1 MASEGVLMTS
11 DVRQALLAC
20 SVSLLASVAV
30 AAPLPVESF
39 ARMPQMRDVVIS
51 PDGRY
56 VAFIS
61 SMGDISTVMTFD
73 RQANTPFKRIA
84 ASEPGRF
91 DVSHCQWA
99 NNDRLACTLV
109 GNIRGRNYAELPF
122 VRMMAVDVDGAKI
135 KTLDVLSE
143 KGNLHVGKTTPQ
155 NFNAGVSQRTGSSPA
170 ESQDYTQKTY
180 GEKSGRTFENF
191 AGQRSDQI
199 IDISPN
205 EPDTVLIQT
214 DDDGNKFPSVFT
226 LNVYNGMRNVRVR
239 QNPPIRNFITD
250 GTGEVRLGWG
260 RTTRLVTH
268 YFARTAGDKWQAL
281 EKVDAFAQN
290 RQLLPIGVARGKN
303 IAYAIGENA
312 GRTSL
317 WTFDLDDQGVPEVVF
332 SLPQV
337 DLGGPLLTNDRR
349 LMGIRYDLDR
359 PAVYYNDESLRKT
372 LEGINA
378 QYAPRFN
385 MAIDMT
391 SDEKTLVLRSTSDV
405 DAGTYYLFNKDEKKL
420 KRLGVAYP
428 ELNQESLGTMK
439 HITYKAADGSEV
451 PGYLTVPNGVA
462 AEKLPLVVLPHDGPA
477 ARDVWQFSYLRNFLA
492 NRGYA
497 VLQMNYR
504 GSAGYGQKWR
514 ADAKQDW
521 GGVTYSDIADA
532 TRWAV
537 AEGIADP
544 KRICIAG
551 SGFGG
556 YAALLGAARNSDLYK
571 CSISLGGFSDLEMLR
586 DNAALLGRSE
596 EAYMLDQIGSD
607 GAKLTLHS
615 PAQQA
620 AGIAIPVL
628 LIHGDMDWQVQIDQS
643 KRMESALKKN
653 RKDHKAVYIKGA
665 GHEFER
671 KSDRMIVLKEVEE
684 FLQKNLGAGAQPAA
698 AKTS

>member
-1 MASEGVLMTS
+1 
-11 DVRQALLAC
+11 
-20 SVSLLASVAV
+20 
-30 AAPLPVESF
+30 
-39 ARMPQMRDVVIS
+39 
-51 PDGRY
+51 
-56 VAFIS
+56 
-61 SMGDISTVMTFD
+61 
-73 RQANTPFKRIA
+73 
-84 ASEPGRF
+84 
-91 DVSHCQWA
+91 
-99 NNDRLACTLV
+99 
-109 GNIRGRNYAELPF
+109 
-122 VRMMAVDVDGAKI
+122 
-135 KTLDVLSE
+135 
-143 KGNLHVGKTTPQ
+143 
-155 NFNAGVSQRTGSSPA
+155 
-170 ESQDYTQKTY
+170 
-180 GEKSGRTFENF
+180 
-191 AGQRSDQI
+191 
-199 IDISPN
+199 
-205 EPDTVLIQT
+205 LIQT

-260 RTTRLVTH
+260 RTARLVTH
-268 YFARTAGDKWQAL
+268 YFARSAGDKWQAL
-281 EKVDAFAQN
+281 EKVDAIAQN

-317 WTFDLDDQGVPEVVF
+317 WTFDLDDQGAPEVLF

-337 DLGGPLLTNDRR
+337 DLGSPLLTNDRR

-359 PAVYYNDESLRKT
+359 PAAFYNDESLRKT

-391 SDEKTLVLRSTSDV
+391 SDEKTLVLRSSSDV

-439 HITYKAADGSEV
+439 HITYKAADGAEV
-451 PGYLTVPNGVA
+451 PGYLTVPNGVP

-586 DNAALLGRSE
+586 DNVALLGRSE